1 MTIINIKCSKLFC
14 KNIKSKHKLISL
26 FNPSKYD
33 INIYKFSLFILTIT
47 LDLLFCCLFDSNS
60 NISKLYQKQKKY
72 TGKEILFGFYSLL
85 PSYFIT
91 KLIDCC
97 MEYKNDLKYYINNI
111 NKRNND
117 LLKKYKSK
125 TKCKF
130 LFYFMI
136 NFMITGFTWYVII
149 LFCSTYPNSII
160 SLLLCFLFNFI
171 FSFFIP
177 FFYYGLVTLLE
188 NIMILNNDLNCYKCS
203 LFLLK
208 L

>member
-1 MTIINIKCSKLFC
+1 M
-14 KNIKSKHKLISL
+14 ISL
-26 FNPSKYD
+26 FNTNKYD
-33 INIYKFSLFILTIT
+33 INVYKFSLFILTLT
-47 LDLLFCCLFDSNS
+47 LDLLFCCLFNSSS

-97 MEYKNDLKYYINNI
+97 MEYKNDLKYYINDI
-111 NKRNND
+111 NKRNKQNSD
-117 LLKKYKSK
+117 FLKKYISK

-136 NFMITGFTWYVII
+136 NFIITGFTWYVII

-177 FFYYGLVTLLE
+177 LFYYGLVTLLE
-188 NIMILNNDLNCYKCS
+188 YIMILNNDLNCYKCS